1 MWSYRRSIGKP
12 QRVSVQTDVWAVVAE
27 LALIEESWHE
37 VEEVEAVLYTMESGI
52 VLSSPAAF
60 VWKLLRQLERM
71 KFCEVRRNAAPALH
85 HMLASRLRWS
95 EVSRAAFKVCI
106 SCVAFA
112 DSPALSGWLRLAS
125 LR

>member
-27 LALIEESWHE
+27 LALVEESWHE

-95 EVSRAAFKVCI
+95 EFPGLRSKSASVASRSQTLQLCLDGCA
-106 SCVAFA
+106 
-112 DSPALSGWLRLAS
+112 
-125 LR
+125 